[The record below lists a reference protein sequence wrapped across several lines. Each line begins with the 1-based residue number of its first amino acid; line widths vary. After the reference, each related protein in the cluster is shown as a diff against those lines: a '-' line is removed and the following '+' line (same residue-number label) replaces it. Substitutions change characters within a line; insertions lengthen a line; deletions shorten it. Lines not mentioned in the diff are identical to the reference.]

1 MGMSKIPVAV
11 QIFSVR
17 HAYQADV
24 RGTLANVAAIGFEGV
39 EFFGNPPLTAKD
51 FRGILGEL
59 GLKVAG
65 WHVGYQKL
73 EPESI
78 DETIAYHHELGNSL
92 LIVPGLP
99 KDRVTSHA
107 DMVHWAG
114 WLDRVAASL
123 ASHGMATGYHS
134 HGGDHVVIDGH
145 TLWDVLFTSTGKDV
159 VMQLDIGNSASAGI
173 DTLAEIR
180 KHPGRARSVHL
191 KPYSASLKATGGDPF
206 APVIGEDELPWHDLL
221 EACETVGGTECYVVE
236 YESPALPE
244 LEGIARC
251 LEGLR
256 ALGR

>member
-1 MGMSKIPVAV
+1 MSKIPVAV

-17 HAYQADV
+17 HEYQADLH
-24 RGTLANVAAIGFEGV
+24 GTLAKVAEIGYAGV
-39 EFFGNPPLTAKD
+39 DFFGNPPAPAAELRK
-51 FRGILGEL
+51 ILVDH
-59 GLKVAG
+59 GLSCAG

-73 EPESI
+73 EPDAI
-78 DETIAYHHELGNSL
+78 DETIAYHHELGNRF

-114 WLDRVAASL
+114 WLDRVATTL
-123 ASHGMATGYHS
+123 APHGMVTGYHS

-145 TLWDVLFTSTGKDV
+145 TLWDVLFDSTSKDV
-159 VMQLDIGNSASAGI
+159 VMQIDIGNSASAGV

-191 KPYSASLKATGGDPF
+191 KPYSASLKATGGDPY
-206 APVIGEDELPWHDLL
+206 APVIGEDELPWNDLL
-221 EACETVGGTECYVVE
+221 DACETVGGTEWYVVE
-236 YESPALPE
+236 YESPALPALVGVE
-244 LEGIARC
+244 RC
-251 LEGLR
+251 LHGLR